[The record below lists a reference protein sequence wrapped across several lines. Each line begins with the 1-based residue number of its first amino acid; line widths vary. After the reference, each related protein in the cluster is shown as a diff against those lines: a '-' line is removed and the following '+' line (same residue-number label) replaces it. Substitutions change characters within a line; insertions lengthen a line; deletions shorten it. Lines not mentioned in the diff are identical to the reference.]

1 MGNAP
6 GKLNSSTSNSN
17 ATACDGGSLVPNG
30 IYPEDAQDFDAK
42 VVQRLILVRQMAPF
56 YAGADDPDPEV
67 ASTNT
72 KANLTLEDNNADA
85 NDNADADGDDAAV
98 AIAAAVVV
106 GSADQTKKNDD
117 GWWSYNMMLAQ
128 HEQQQ
133 KQSMEEYENS
143 AHSLGASTSSLA
155 EGSAASPGRRSGHA
169 RVGSGFFQR
178 LKNSHQRSPS
188 SAAAAANSDPQSPL
202 AFPKHSSPSLSPAPT
217 HQHLHNHDRSF
228 SDQQQQPPV
237 DLQKLLRR
245 HVECPICFLYYPQNI
260 NYTRCCHKPLCTEC
274 FVQIKRKLDDD
285 LITPTHCPYCV
296 EVNLGIIYY
305 APVGVRGLM
314 TASLAGGGF
323 VDDSRGRAHS
333 FSGGRNANNNTGEPL
348 IVMSDDIRPGLVKEL
363 GAEIEAK
370 RREQERSAENMALVA
385 AATRRASARTA
396 RAGRSQGAAA
406 GSGSGSSSRQRR
418 LVAVAPEYAAYASAM
433 RAAGQ
438 TDLEEFL
445 IQEAIRMSLA
455 AQEGEQQQ
463 RNVTAADPLEPL
475 AEQPEESA
483 AAPTAGL
490 GDAIDAIDP
499 AEPIANQAD
508 PAEPIA
514 DTNQP
519 ISAPALAPLTLDAAE
534 LEAIASIT
542 SRCDNTVVACE

>member
-6 GKLNSSTSNSN
+6 GKLNSST
-17 ATACDGGSLVPNG
+17 APAMPRLVPNG

-42 VVQRLILVRQMAPF
+42 VVQRLILIRQMAPF
-56 YAGADDPDPEV
+56 YAGADDPDPE
-67 ASTNT
+67 
-72 KANLTLEDNNADA
+72 DNNADA
-85 NDNADADGDDAAV
+85 NANANADGDADGDDAAV
-98 AIAAAVVV
+98 AIAAAVAA

-133 KQSMEEYENS
+133 KQSS
-143 AHSLGASTSSLA
+143 KDPPGCSTASLA
-155 EGSAASPGRRSGHA
+155 EGSAASPGRRNGHA

-188 SAAAAANSDPQSPL
+188 SAAAAAANSDPQSPL

-217 HQHLHNHDRSF
+217 HQHLHNHERSF
-228 SDQQQQPPV
+228 SDQQQQQPSA

-274 FVQIKRKLDDD
+274 FVQIKRKLDDG

-305 APVGVRGLM
+305 APVGVRGLV

-363 GAEIEAK
+363 GAEMEAK

-385 AATRRASARTA
+385 AATRRASARAA
-396 RAGRSQGAAA
+396 RAGRSQAAA
-406 GSGSGSSSRQRR
+406 SSDSGSDSRQRR

-463 RNVTAADPLEPL
+463 QRNVTATDPLEPL

-483 AAPTAGL
+483 AAPTTGL
-490 GDAIDAIDP
+490 DDAIGPIDP
-499 AEPIANQAD
+499 VEPI
-508 PAEPIA
+508 PIPSSLLLL
-514 DTNQP
+514 QP
-519 ISAPALAPLTLDAAE
+519 LL
-534 LEAIASIT
+534 
-542 SRCDNTVVACE
+542 R

>member
-6 GKLNSSTSNSN
+6 GKLNSSTSTSN
-17 ATACDGGSLVPNG
+17 ATVCDGGSLVPNG

-42 VVQRLILVRQMAPF
+42 VVQRLILIRQMAPF

-67 ASTNT
+67 ASTSTN
-72 KANLTLEDNNADA
+72 ANPTLEDNNADA
-85 NDNADADGDDAAV
+85 NANANADGDADGDDAAV
-98 AIAAAVVV
+98 AIAAAVAA

-133 KQSMEEYENS
+133 KQSMDEYENS
-143 AHSLGASTSSLA
+143 AHSRGASTASLA
-155 EGSAASPGRRSGHA
+155 EGSAASPGRRNGHA

-188 SAAAAANSDPQSPL
+188 SAAAAAANSDPQSPF
-202 AFPKHSSPSLSPAPT
+202 AFPKHPSPSLSPAPT
-217 HQHLHNHDRSF
+217 HQHLHNHERSF
-228 SDQQQQPPV
+228 SDQQPSA

-305 APVGVRGLM
+305 APVGVRGLV

-363 GAEIEAK
+363 GAEMEAK

-385 AATRRASARTA
+385 AATRRASARAA
-396 RAGRSQGAAA
+396 RAGRSQAATSSD
-406 GSGSGSSSRQRR
+406 SGNDSRQRR

-463 RNVTAADPLEPL
+463 QRNVTATDPLEPL

-483 AAPTAGL
+483 AAPT
-490 GDAIDAIDP
+490 
-499 AEPIANQAD
+499 
-508 PAEPIA
+508 
-514 DTNQP
+514 T
-519 ISAPALAPLTLDAAE
+519 
-534 LEAIASIT
+534 
-542 SRCDNTVVACE
+542 